1 MTFGIRFSPWQACF
15 QVLQQ
20 YLHPRPSNMGILA
33 YLHFFSFSF
42 FFFLFFAFLFFSFSF
57 HIQYEVPS
65 RGTANQLYLKELDRI
80 VLKAQTTL
88 RSFANSGTVRK
99 TVSFFYLFICIL
111 ILLFLFYFNIYIY
124 YIKQKLQLNKDC
136 CIPSTCNYRVFV
148 FSNRQECHLH
158 LC

>member
-1 MTFGIRFSPWQACF
+1 MASLFSSAATIF
-15 QVLQQ
+15 A
-20 YLHPRPSNMGILA
+20 SS
-33 YLHFFSFSF
+33 SFKYGDLSIFTLF
-42 FFFLFFAFLFFSFSF
+42 FFFFSFLFFSFLF
-57 HIQYEVPS
+57 RIQYEVPS

-99 TVSFFYLFICIL
+99 TVSLIYKYIYLFICIL

-124 YIKQKLQLNKDC
+124 YIKQKLQLIKDC